1 MVENNSLI
9 TANDPPSTILSDLRV
24 PEDQSPWIVRHNF
37 SYIRSEHPDREGAN
51 SYNLDRRGSFAFC
64 AITRPFSN
72 LNANGD
78 RTFDWLKNDLGA
90 ESFIL
95 GYKVYD
101 ENENLIASDNHELK
115 LFGEDKQQEENYGGS
130 LSLIAALA
138 LAFIGFLILP
148 SILPFLS
155 LRRFTFQPKEQLRD
169 KKTNKKQ
176 Y

>member
-1 MVENNSLI
+1 MVEKNSLI

-37 SYIRSEHPDREGAN
+37 SYIRSEHPDREGGN

-64 AITRPFSN
+64 AMTRPFSN

-101 ENENLIASDNHELK
+101 ENENLIASDNYELK
-115 LFGEDKQQEENYGGS
+115 LFGEEKQEEEKNGGN

-138 LAFIGFLILP
+138 LAIIGILILP
-148 SILPFLS
+148 SFLPFIS
-155 LRRFTFQPKEQLRD
+155 LKRLNEPKQQLRV
-169 KKTNKKQ
+169 KKTTKKQ